1 MLSLW
6 LSRKKCPVNMSAELV
21 PTRPERP
28 TAMNPSLV
36 SRRDVQRR
44 ALALALMP
52 WLSAGAQAQLLQGPA
67 LGAVPRWQ
75 VDPFSL
81 GVASGQPQ
89 SGSVVLWTR
98 LRISEPDAGLKAQSL
113 EVVCEVFADA
123 SLRQP
128 LRQWRVQTDANRG
141 HSVHVVAHGLKPG
154 RPYWYRFVCGNA
166 ISPVGRAR
174 TSPAA
179 DEAVARLRMGLA
191 SCQHY
196 EQGFF
201 AAHRD
206 MAQTGLDLVLF
217 VGDYIYESSNPK
229 FMLRKHE
236 GGVPKLLD
244 EYRERHAQYK
254 TDTDLQAC
262 HAAHTWVMTWDD
274 HEVVN
279 DYAND
284 LDRNFTDPQTFLRR
298 RAAAYQAY
306 FEHMPLRLGPDP
318 VNASQMRIHDRMPW
332 GKLADLWTLDCRQ
345 YRDHQACLDP
355 NRGGGRV
362 VVGCDALNDS
372 SRSMLGA
379 AQEQWFYEGLTH
391 SARRWK
397 LVAQSTQMSSSG
409 VNTPLGRSA
418 FTDGWDGYPQA
429 RARLLRTVAQAGVQ
443 NVLMLGG
450 DVHMNV
456 AAQLRVQ
463 ANDERSPVVAGE
475 IVTTSVTSRGLG
487 EKLLAQIRD
496 NNPDILHARSDE
508 RGFTLL
514 DVRPDRVTADFRT
527 TPNPAQANGV
537 FRSQGQWFIRSGV
550 PGVQKA

>member
-1 MLSLW
+1 
-6 LSRKKCPVNMSAELV
+6 
-21 PTRPERP
+21 
-28 TAMNPSLV
+28 MNQALM
-36 SRRDVQRR
+36 SRRELQRR
-44 ALALALMP
+44 ALALALIP
-52 WLSAGAQAQLLQGPA
+52 WLGAGAQAQLLQG
-67 LGAVPRWQ
+67 AVLSHGPRWQ

-89 SGSVVLWTR
+89 PSSVVMWTR
-98 LRISEPDAGLKAQSL
+98 LRILDADAALKAQSL

-123 SLRQP
+123 ALRQP
-128 LRQWRVQTDANRG
+128 VRQWRVQTDASRA
-141 HSVHVVAHGLKPG
+141 HSVHVVASGLQPG

-166 ISPVGRAR
+166 MSPVGRAR
-174 TSPAA
+174 TSPGLE
-179 DEAVARLRMGLA
+179 DPVDRLRIALA

-196 EQGFF
+196 EQGYFV
-201 AAHRD
+201 AHRE
-206 MAQTGLDLVLF
+206 MAQRDLDLVLF
-217 VGDYIYESSNPK
+217 VGDYIYESSNPQYL
-229 FMLRKHE
+229 LRKHE
-236 GGVPKLLD
+236 GGVPKSLN

-254 TDTDLQAC
+254 SDTDLQAC
-262 HAAHTWVMTWDD
+262 HAAHTWAMTWDD

-284 LDRNFTDPQTFLRR
+284 LDRSFTDPQIFLRR

-318 VNASQMRIHDRMPW
+318 VNASQMRIHDRMAW

-345 YRDHQACLDP
+345 YRDHQACLDL

-362 VVGCDALNDS
+362 VVSCDALTDPA
-372 SRSMLGA
+372 RSMLGM
-379 AQEQWFYEGLTH
+379 AQEQWIHEGLTRSH
-391 SARRWK
+391 RRWK

-429 RARLLRTVAQAGVQ
+429 RARLLGTVAQAGVQ
-443 NVLMLGG
+443 NVVMLGG

-463 ANDERSPVVAGE
+463 ANDERSPVVASE

-496 NNPDILHARSDE
+496 SNPDIAHARSDE
-508 RGFTLL
+508 RGYTLL
-514 DVRPDRVTADFRT
+514 DVRPEGVSAEFRT
-527 TPNPAQANGV
+527 TANPARVDGV
-537 FRSQGQWFIRSGV
+537 FKTQAQFAIRSGV
-550 PGVQKA
+550 AGVQKA

>member
-1 MLSLW
+1 
-6 LSRKKCPVNMSAELV
+6 
-21 PTRPERP
+21 
-28 TAMNPSLV
+28 MNQALM
-36 SRRDVQRR
+36 SRRELQRR

-52 WLSAGAQAQLLQGPA
+52 WLGAGAQAQLLQG
-67 LGAVPRWQ
+67 AVLSHGPRWQ

-89 SGSVVLWTR
+89 PSSVVLWTR
-98 LRISEPDAGLKAQSL
+98 LRIHDADAALKAQSL

-123 SLRQP
+123 ALRQP
-128 LRQWRVQTDANRG
+128 VRQWRVQTDASRA
-141 HSVHVVAHGLKPG
+141 HSVHVVASGLQPG

-166 ISPVGRAR
+166 MSPVGRAR
-174 TSPAA
+174 TSPGLE
-179 DEAVARLRMGLA
+179 DPVDRLRIALA

-196 EQGFF
+196 EQGYFV
-201 AAHRD
+201 AHRE
-206 MAQTGLDLVLF
+206 MAQRDLDLVLF
-217 VGDYIYESSNPK
+217 VGDYIYESSNPQY
-229 FMLRKHE
+229 MLRKHE
-236 GGVPKLLD
+236 GGVPKSLN
-244 EYRERHAQYK
+244 EYRERHAHYK
-254 TDTDLQAC
+254 SDTDLQAC
-262 HAAHTWVMTWDD
+262 HAAHTWAMTWDD

-284 LDRNFTDPQTFLRR
+284 LDRSFTDPQIFLRR

-318 VNASQMRIHDRMPW
+318 VNASQMRIHDRMAW

-362 VVGCDALNDS
+362 VVSCDALTDPA
-372 SRSMLGA
+372 RSMLGM
-379 AQEQWFYEGLTH
+379 AQEQWIHEGLTRSH
-391 SARRWK
+391 RRWK

-429 RARLLRTVAQAGVQ
+429 RARLLGTVAQAGVQ
-443 NVLMLGG
+443 NVVMLGG

-463 ANDERSPVVAGE
+463 ANDERSPVVASE

-496 NNPDILHARSDE
+496 SNPDIAHARSDE
-508 RGFTLL
+508 RGYTLL
-514 DVRPDRVTADFRT
+514 DVRPEGVSAEFRT
-527 TPNPAQANGV
+527 TANPARVDGVLKTQAQ
-537 FRSQGQWFIRSGV
+537 FAIRSGV
-550 PGVQKA
+550 AGVQKA

>member
-1 MLSLW
+1 
-6 LSRKKCPVNMSAELV
+6 
-21 PTRPERP
+21 
-28 TAMNPSLV
+28 MNQALM
-36 SRRDVQRR
+36 SRRELQRR

-52 WLSAGAQAQLLQGPA
+52 WLGAGAQAQLLQG
-67 LGAVPRWQ
+67 AVLSHGPRWQ

-89 SGSVVLWTR
+89 PSSVVLWTR
-98 LRISEPDAGLKAQSL
+98 LRTLDADAALKAQSL

-123 SLRQP
+123 ALRQP
-128 LRQWRVQTDANRG
+128 VRQWRVQTDASRA
-141 HSVHVVAHGLKPG
+141 HSVHVVASGLQPG

-166 ISPVGRAR
+166 MSPVGRAR
-174 TSPAA
+174 TSPGLE
-179 DEAVARLRMGLA
+179 DPVDRLRIALA

-196 EQGFF
+196 EQGYFV
-201 AAHRD
+201 AHRE
-206 MAQTGLDLVLF
+206 MAQRDLDLVLF
-217 VGDYIYESSNPK
+217 VGDYIYESSNPQYL
-229 FMLRKHE
+229 LRKHE
-236 GGVPKLLD
+236 GGVPKSLN

-254 TDTDLQAC
+254 RDTDLQAC
-262 HAAHTWVMTWDD
+262 HAAHTWAMTWDD

-284 LDRNFTDPQTFLRR
+284 LDRSFTDPQIFLRR

-318 VNASQMRIHDRMPW
+318 VNASQMRIHDRMAW

-362 VVGCDALNDS
+362 VVSCDALTDPA
-372 SRSMLGA
+372 RSMLGM
-379 AQEQWFYEGLTH
+379 AQEQWVHEGLTRSH
-391 SARRWK
+391 RRWK

-429 RARLLRTVAQAGVQ
+429 RARLLGTVAQAGVQ
-443 NVLMLGG
+443 NVVMLGG

-537 FRSQGQWFIRSGV
+537 FRSQGQWVIRSGV

>member
-1 MLSLW
+1 
-6 LSRKKCPVNMSAELV
+6 
-21 PTRPERP
+21 
-28 TAMNPSLV
+28 MNQALM
-36 SRRDVQRR
+36 SRRELQRR

-52 WLSAGAQAQLLQGPA
+52 WLGAGAQAQLLQG
-67 LGAVPRWQ
+67 AVLSHGPRWQ

-89 SGSVVLWTR
+89 PSSVVLWTR
-98 LRISEPDAGLKAQSL
+98 LRIHDADAALKAQSL

-123 SLRQP
+123 ALRQP
-128 LRQWRVQTDANRG
+128 VRQWRVQTDASRA
-141 HSVHVVAHGLKPG
+141 HSVHVVASGLQPG

-166 ISPVGRAR
+166 MSPVGRAR
-174 TSPAA
+174 TSPGLE
-179 DEAVARLRMGLA
+179 DPVDRLRIALA

-196 EQGFF
+196 EQGYFV
-201 AAHRD
+201 AHRE
-206 MAQTGLDLVLF
+206 MAQRDLDLVLF
-217 VGDYIYESSNPK
+217 VGDYIYESSNPQYL
-229 FMLRKHE
+229 LRKHE
-236 GGVPKLLD
+236 GGVPKSLN

-254 TDTDLQAC
+254 SDTDLQAC
-262 HAAHTWVMTWDD
+262 HAAHTWAMTWDD

-284 LDRNFTDPQTFLRR
+284 LDRSFTDPQIFLRR

-318 VNASQMRIHDRMPW
+318 VNASQMRIHDRMAW

-362 VVGCDALNDS
+362 VVSCDALTDPA
-372 SRSMLGA
+372 RSMLGM
-379 AQEQWFYEGLTH
+379 AQEQWVHEGLTRSH
-391 SARRWK
+391 RRWK

-429 RARLLRTVAQAGVQ
+429 RARLLGTVAQAGVQ
-443 NVLMLGG
+443 NVVMLGG

-463 ANDERSPVVAGE
+463 ANDERSPVVASE

-487 EKLLAQIRD
+487 EKLLPQIRD
-496 NNPDILHARSDE
+496 SNPDIAHARSDE
-508 RGFTLL
+508 RGYTLL
-514 DVRPDRVTADFRT
+514 DVRPEGVSAEFRT
-527 TPNPAQANGV
+527 TANPARVDAVLKTQAQ
-537 FRSQGQWFIRSGV
+537 FAIRSGV
-550 PGVQKA
+550 AGVQKA

>member
-1 MLSLW
+1 
-6 LSRKKCPVNMSAELV
+6 
-21 PTRPERP
+21 
-28 TAMNPSLV
+28 MNQSPV
-36 SRRDVQRR
+36 SRRAVHRR

-52 WLSAGAQAQLLQGPA
+52 WLGAGAQAQLLQGVA
-67 LGAVPRWQ
+67 LGKGLRWQ

-89 SGSVVLWTR
+89 PGSVVLWTR
-98 LRISEPDAGLKAQSL
+98 LRIQEADAALKAQSL
-113 EVVCEVFADA
+113 EVVCEVFADGA
-123 SLRQP
+123 LRQP
-128 LRQWRVQTDANRG
+128 VRQWRVQTDAARG
-141 HSVHVVAHGLKPG
+141 HSVHVVATGLQPG
-154 RPYWYRFVCGNA
+154 RPYWYRFVCGSA
-166 ISPVGRAR
+166 VSPLGRAR

-179 DEAVARLRMGLA
+179 DEAVARLRMALA

-196 EQGFF
+196 EQGYFV
-201 AAHRD
+201 AHRE
-206 MAQTGLDLVLF
+206 MAQRDLDLVLF
-217 VGDYIYESSNPK
+217 VGDYIYESSNPQY
-229 FMLRKHE
+229 MLRKHSR
-236 GGVPKLLD
+236 GVPKLLD

-254 TDTDLQAC
+254 SDPDLQAC

-284 LDRNFTDPQTFLRR
+284 LDRNFTDPQVFLRR

-318 VNASQMRIHDRMPW
+318 VKASQMRIHDRMVW
-332 GKLADLWTLDCRQ
+332 GQLADLWTLDCRQ

-362 VVGCDALNDS
+362 VVACDALTDP

-379 AQEQWFYEGLTH
+379 AQEQWLLEGLTR
-391 SARRWK
+391 SQRRWK

-409 VNTPLGRSA
+409 ANTPLGRSA

-429 RARLLRTVAQAGVQ
+429 RARLLGAVAQAGVQ
-443 NVLMLGG
+443 NVVMLGG

-463 ANDERSPVVAGE
+463 ANDEHSPVVASE

-487 EKLLAQIRD
+487 EKLLAQIREG
-496 NNPDILHARSDE
+496 NPDIAHARSDE
-508 RGFTLL
+508 RGYTYL
-514 DVRPDRVTADFRT
+514 DVRPEGISAEFRT
-527 TPNPAQANGV
+527 TANPARVDGV
-537 FRSQGQWFIRSGV
+537 FKTQAQYTIRTGV
-550 PGVQKA
+550 AGVQKA

>member
-1 MLSLW
+1 MTQALL
-6 LSRKKCPVNMSAELV
+6 
-21 PTRPERP
+21 
-28 TAMNPSLV
+28 
-36 SRRDVQRR
+36 SRRDVHRHAM
-44 ALALALMP
+44 ALALAP
-52 WLSAGAQAQLLQGPA
+52 WLGAAAQAQTVPRATQGA
-67 LGAVPRWQ
+67 GPRWQ

-89 SGSVVLWTR
+89 PGSVVLWTR
-98 LRISEPDAGLKAQSL
+98 LRIAPADAALQAQAIT
-113 EVVCEVFADA
+113 VVCEVFADEA
-123 SLRQP
+123 LRQP
-128 LRQWRVQTDANRG
+128 VRQWRVRTDAARG
-141 HSVHVVAHGLKPG
+141 HSVHVVASGLQPG

-166 ISPVGRAR
+166 ASSVGRAR
-174 TSPAA
+174 TSPGV
-179 DEAVARLRMGLA
+179 DDPVGRLRIALA

-196 EQGFF
+196 EQGHFV
-201 AAHRD
+201 AHRE
-206 MAQTGLDLVLF
+206 MAQRDLDLVLF

-229 FMLRKHE
+229 YMLRQHG
-236 GGVPKLLD
+236 GGVPKLLS

-254 TDTDLQAC
+254 TDADLQAC
-262 HAAHTWVMTWDD
+262 HAAHTWAMTWDD

-284 LDRNFTDPQTFLRR
+284 LDRNFTDPQVFLRR

-318 VNASQMRIHDRMPW
+318 VDGSQMRIHDRMAW
-332 GKLADLWTLDCRQ
+332 GQLADLWTLDCRQ

-362 VVGCDALNDS
+362 VVGCDALADP

-379 AQEQWFYEGLTH
+379 AQTQWLEAGLSR

-397 LVAQSTQMSSSG
+397 LVAQSTLMSSSG

-429 RARLLRTVAQAGVQ
+429 RAQLLGTVAQAGVN
-443 NVLMLGG
+443 NVVMLGG

-463 ANDERSPVVAGE
+463 ANDERAPVVASE

-487 EKLLAQIRD
+487 EKLLTQIRD
-496 NNPDILHARSDE
+496 SNPDIVHARSDE
-508 RGFTLL
+508 RGYTLL
-514 DVRPDRVTADFRT
+514 DVRPEGILAEFRT
-527 TPNPAQANGV
+527 TPNPARADGVLKTQA
-537 FRSQGQWFIRSGV
+537 RWAIRSGGA
-550 PGVQKA
+550 GVQKG

>member
-1 MLSLW
+1 MTH
-6 LSRKKCPVNMSAELV
+6 A
-21 PTRPERP
+21 
-28 TAMNPSLV
+28 LV
-36 SRRDVQRR
+36 SRREVHRR
-44 ALALALMP
+44 ALALALLP
-52 WLSAGAQAQLLQGPA
+52 WLGTAAQAQAVQRATQGA
-67 LGAVPRWQ
+67 GPRWQ

-89 SGSVVLWTR
+89 PGSVVLWTR
-98 LRISEPDAGLKAQSL
+98 LRIAQADAALQGQSVP
-113 EVVCEVFADA
+113 VVCEVFADA
-123 SLRQP
+123 ALRQP
-128 LRQWRVQTDANRG
+128 VRQWRVHTDAARA
-141 HSVHVVAHGLKPG
+141 HSVHVVAHGLQPG

-166 ISPVGRAR
+166 SSPVGRAC
-174 TSPAA
+174 TTPAVDA
-179 DEAVARLRMGLA
+179 PVDRLRIALA

-196 EQGFF
+196 EQGYF
-201 AAHRD
+201 AAHRE
-206 MAQTGLDLVLF
+206 MAQRDLDLVLF

-229 FMLRKHE
+229 YLLRKHW

-254 TDTDLQAC
+254 TDADLQAC
-262 HAAHTWVMTWDD
+262 HAAHTWAMTWDD

-284 LDRNFTDPQTFLRR
+284 LDRNFTDPKAFLRR

-318 VNASQMRIHDRMPW
+318 ADGSQMRIHERMAW
-332 GKLADLWTLDCRQ
+332 GQLADVWTLDCRQ

-362 VVGCDALNDS
+362 VVGCDALADP

-379 AQEQWFYEGLTH
+379 AQAQWLTAGLTR

-397 LVAQSTQMSSSG
+397 LVAQSTLMSPSG
-409 VNTPLGRSA
+409 VNTPLGRST

-429 RARLLRTVAQAGVQ
+429 RAQLLGTVAQAAVQ
-443 NVLMLGG
+443 NLVMLGG

-463 ANDERSPVVAGE
+463 AHDERSPVVASE

-487 EKLLAQIRD
+487 DKLLAQIRQS
-496 NNPDILHARSDE
+496 NPDILHARSDE
-508 RGFTLL
+508 RGYTLL
-514 DVRPDRVTADFRT
+514 DVRPEGMSAEFRT
-527 TPNPAQANGV
+527 TPNPARVDGVLKTQAL
-537 FRSQGQWFIRSGV
+537 WAIRSGV
-550 PGVQKA
+550 AGVHKA